1 MGKGFKKSTRR
12 KAVIFLCFFILY
24 WCTYLFTGHSVT
36 EAGEMNKTAAVEE
49 AAQMTEMEIEESERR
64 TGQEILMEPENGA
77 GQKAETAPEQE
88 ELRLYAKAALLMDA
102 SNNRVLYEKNGYEV
116 LPMASTTKIMTA
128 ILALEYGNLEDE
140 VTVSKK
146 AASMPKVHLGMREG
160 DVFKLKDL
168 LFSLML
174 ESHNDTA
181 VAIAEHIGGSTEG
194 FAELMNQKAR
204 DLGCENTW
212 FITPN
217 GLDASQGDKIHST
230 TAYDLAKIASYAVQ
244 NDLFVTLVGTKS
256 YSFSEKQS
264 GRSFTVYNRD
274 LFLGMMDGAIGIKT
288 GFTNQAGY
296 CFVGAVKKNDRTLVS
311 VVLASGWPPHKT
323 YKWADTKEL
332 MSMGVED
339 YSVKSVEKAEIPEQI
354 AVINGVEEGV
364 LLNMEWQEVNMLLA
378 DWDEVE
384 VTVDIK
390 ENLEAPVEKGEIVGY
405 ERIEVN
411 DRLFYAFPIETA
423 ADMEEYTYDYCL
435 KYLADL
441 FLYGKEED

>member
-1 MGKGFKKSTRR
+1 MGKGFKKGTRR

-24 WCTYLFTGHSVT
+24 LCTYLFTGYSAAEAAEAVFAPDPVNAAEM
-36 EAGEMNKTAAVEE
+36 EAGTGWETALETERE
-49 AAQMTEMEIEESERR
+49 A
-64 TGQEILMEPENGA
+64 GQE
-77 GQKAETAPEQE
+77 TAQQE
-88 ELRLYAKAALLMDA
+88 ELRLYAKAALLLDA
-102 SNNRVLYEKNGYEV
+102 TNNRVLYEKNGYEV

-140 VTVSKK
+140 VTISKK

-160 DVFKLKDL
+160 EVYKLKDL

-174 ESHNDTA
+174 ESHNDSA

-217 GLDASQGDKIHST
+217 GLDASQGGKIHST

-244 NDLFVTLVGTKS
+244 NDLFVTLVGTGS
-256 YSFSEKQS
+256 HSFSERNS
-264 GRSFTVYNRD
+264 GRGFTVHNKD

-296 CFVGAVKKNDRTLVS
+296 CFVGAVRKDDRTLIS

-332 MSMGVED
+332 MGMGVTD
-339 YSVKSVEKAEIPEQI
+339 YSLRSVEVVKIPEQI
-354 AVINGVEEGV
+354 TVINGVENTV
-364 LLNMEWQEVNMLLA
+364 PLKMDWQEIQMLLA

-384 VTVDIK
+384 VTVELE
-390 ENLEAPVEKGEIVGY
+390 ENLEAPVEKGETAGY
-405 ERIEVN
+405 ERVKVN
-411 DRLFYAFPIETA
+411 GQPFYVFPIETA
-423 ADMEEYTYDYCL
+423 AAMEKYTYDYCL

-441 FLYGKEED
+441 FLYGRAGDERGKTR

>member
-24 WCTYLFTGHSVT
+24 WCTYLFMGDYVAA
-36 EAGEMNKTAAVEE
+36 AGEVNRAAAVGN
-49 AAQMTEMEIEESERR
+49 AAQVTDM
-64 TGQEILMEPENGA
+64 GQENLREPENGA
-77 GQKAETAPEQE
+77 GLEAEPAPEQE

-160 DVFKLKDL
+160 DVYKLKDL

-217 GLDASQGDKIHST
+217 GLDASQGEKIHST

-264 GRSFTVYNRD
+264 GRGFTVYNRD
-274 LFLGMMDGAIGIKT
+274 VFLGMMDGAIGIKT

-296 CFVGAVKKNDRTLVS
+296 CFVGAVRKDDRTLIS

-323 YKWADTKEL
+323 YKWSDTKEL

-339 YSVKSVEKAEIPEQI
+339 YSVKSVERMEIPEQI
-354 AVINGVEEGV
+354 AVINGVEDGV
-364 LLNMEWQEVNMLLA
+364 PLNMEWQEVSMLLA

-423 ADMEEYTYDYCL
+423 TGVEKYTYDYCL

>member
-1 MGKGFKKSTRR
+1 MAFGTAEISEAEIAQR
-12 KAVIFLCFFILY
+12 I
-24 WCTYLFTGHSVT
+24 TYEMLQGAGLEVT
-36 EAGEMNKTAAVEE
+36 YGTDAAKDPENGPGQAEE
-49 AAQMTEMEIEESERR
+49 AA
-64 TGQEILMEPENGA
+64 A
-77 GQKAETAPEQE
+77 EQE

-102 SNNRVLYEKNGYEV
+102 TNNRVLYEKNGYEV

-140 VTVSKK
+140 VTISKK

-160 DVFKLKDL
+160 EIYKLKDL

-174 ESHNDTA
+174 ESHNDSA

-217 GLDASQGDKIHST
+217 GLDAAQGDKIHST

-244 NDLFVTLVGTKS
+244 NDLFVTLVGTES
-256 YSFSEKQS
+256 HSFSEKQS
-264 GRSFTVYNRD
+264 GRGFVVHNKD

-296 CFVGAVKKNDRTLVS
+296 CFVGAVRKDDRTLVS

-332 MSMGVED
+332 MNMGVED
-339 YSVKSVEKAEIPEQI
+339 YSLRNVEGLKIPDRI
-354 AVINGVEEGV
+354 AVINGVEDEIP
-364 LLNMEWQEVNMLLA
+364 LNMEWQDVSMLLA

-384 VTVDIK
+384 VTVDLK
-390 ENLEAPVEKGEIVGY
+390 ENLEAPVEKGEIAGY

-411 DRLFYAFPIETA
+411 GQLFYAFPIETA
-423 ADMEEYTYDYCL
+423 AAVEEYTYDYCL
-435 KYLADL
+435 KYLAEL
-441 FLYGKEED
+441 FLYGKGGDGEEKTR

>member
-1 MGKGFKKSTRR
+1 MGKGMKKGTRR
-12 KAVIFLCFFILY
+12 IAVIFLCFFILY
-24 WCTYLFTGHSVT
+24 CGIYQFMEHSATGAGEVRETS
-36 EAGEMNKTAAVEE
+36 EAGNGAQITGMEAEEQENGTEQEPATENGTEQEPETAA
-49 AAQMTEMEIEESERR
+49 
-64 TGQEILMEPENGA
+64 
-77 GQKAETAPEQE
+77 EQE

-116 LPMASTTKIMTA
+116 MPMASTTKIMTA

-160 DVFKLKDL
+160 EVYKLKDL

-174 ESHNDTA
+174 ESHNDSA

-194 FAELMNQKAR
+194 FAALMNQKAR

-217 GLDASQGDKIHST
+217 GLDAVQGDKIHST
-230 TAYDLAKIASYAVQ
+230 TAYDLAKIASYAVR

-256 YSFSEKQS
+256 HSFSEQRN
-264 GRSFTVYNRD
+264 GRGFAVYNKD
-274 LFLGMMDGAIGIKT
+274 LFLEMMDGAIGIKT

-296 CFVGAVKKNDRTLVS
+296 CFVGAVRKDDRTLVS

-332 MSMGVED
+332 MAMGVED
-339 YSVKSVEKAEIPEQI
+339 YSIKNVDGIRIPEQI
-354 AVINGVEEGV
+354 AVVNGVEESV
-364 LLNMEWQEVNMLLA
+364 PLHMEWQEVNMLLA
-378 DWDEVE
+378 DWDEVK
-384 VTVDIK
+384 VSVDIK
-390 ENLEAPVEKGEIVGY
+390 ENLEAPVEKGEIAGY
-405 ERIEVN
+405 ENIEVN
-411 DRLFYAFPIETA
+411 GQLFYTFPIETA
-423 ADMEEYTYDYCL
+423 AAMEEYTYDYCL
-435 KYLADL
+435 KYLVDL
-441 FLYGKEED
+441 FLYGIGWDE